1 MINYGPAT
9 ERQIANV
16 VDACE
21 KYGKSSIIALSGVPA
36 TGKSF
41 IAAIAAQ
48 RHAAEPTRVREVQFH
63 PSFSYEEFV
72 EGLRIEA
79 GGSVVATAGVFLE
92 WNELASDDED
102 QRYVLLVEELTRAN
116 LSSILGELLTYVEHR
131 ERQFYTMFS
140 RRAVRVASN
149 LTILATFNPVDRSA
163 IDIDDALLRR
173 LRIID
178 FPPDVSQLTEM
189 LSDNGL
195 PPHVVAQLARV
206 FSDCQDAFPEEFST
220 LMPFGHGVFAEVRE
234 EEDLAPLWHQRLR
247 RMLFRPLLDP
257 HAFAD
262 VIVAAYPW
270 TDPTYR
276 TPPPVGAGD
285 A

>member
-1 MINYGPAT
+1 MTDYGPAT

-16 VDACE
+16 VNACE

-79 GGSVVATAGVFLE
+79 GGSVAATAGVFLE
-92 WNELASDDED
+92 WNELATED
-102 QRYVLLVEELTRAN
+102 GEQRYVLLVEELTRAN
-116 LSSILGELLTYVEHR
+116 LSSVLGELLTYVEHR
-131 ERQFYTMFS
+131 DRQFYTMFS
-140 RRAVRVASN
+140 RRAVRVAPN

-178 FPPDVSQLTEM
+178 FPPDVDQLTEM
-189 LSDNGL
+189 LAGNGL
-195 PPHVVAQLARV
+195 PAHVIDPLARV
-206 FSDCQDAFPEEFST
+206 FSDCRDAFPEEFAT

-270 TDPTYR
+270 SDPAYR
-276 TPPPVGAGD
+276 TPPPAGV
-285 A
+285 AAA